1 MKLLWKPFKEQ
12 FGDTQE
18 AMAFY
23 IDIVELEV
31 AAAEKEEAHKER
43 NMQQVF
49 RKQSSAHQQ
58 EVATFLGG
66 NEPAVAFAYREA
78 NEFIDQDLRRMA
90 TWLSPANVEV
100 NHRAA
105 TAAKQ
110 EGTGSWFLNSEK
122 FKKWQDDG
130 DRGLLWLHA
139 IP

>member
-1 MKLLWKPFKEQ
+1 
-12 FGDTQE
+12 
-18 AMAFY
+18 
-23 IDIVELEV
+23 
-31 AAAEKEEAHKER
+31 
-43 NMQQVF
+43 
-49 RKQSSAHQQ
+49 
-58 EVATFLGG
+58 
-66 NEPAVAFAYREA
+66 
-78 NEFIDQDLRRMA
+78 MA
-90 TWLSPANVEV
+90 TWLSPANVEA